1 MPDYADDAI
10 YVWSITILGI
20 VLPILMIGFS
30 LLRVHLSKARLERL
44 QQEED
49 QA

>member
-10 YVWSITILGI
+10 YVWSITIIGI
-20 VLPILMIGFS
+20 VLPVLMIGFS
-30 LLRVHLSKARLERL
+30 LLREHLSKARLERL

>member
-1 MPDYADDAI
+1 MPDYGDDAI
-10 YVWSITILGI
+10 YVWSITVLGI
-20 VLPILMIGFS
+20 VLPILMIGLS

-44 QQEED
+44 QRDED

>member
-1 MPDYADDAI
+1 MQDYADDAI
-10 YVWSITILGI
+10 YVWSITIIGI
-20 VLPILMIGFS
+20 VLPVLMIGYS

>member
-1 MPDYADDAI
+1 MPNYGDDAI
-10 YVWSITILGI
+10 YVWSITIIGI
-20 VLPILMIGFS
+20 VLPVLMIGYS